1 MSVYNRKN
9 NRRQKTIL
17 TILVV
22 LLSIGLL
29 LPSFAQIV
37 YALMGM

>member
-9 NRRQKTIL
+9 NRRQKMIL
-17 TILVV
+17 TIVVV

-29 LPSFAQIV
+29 LPSLAQIV

>member
-9 NRRQKTIL
+9 NRRQKMIL

-29 LPSFAQIV
+29 LPFLAQIV

>member
-1 MSVYNRKN
+1 M
-9 NRRQKTIL
+9 IL

-29 LPSFAQIV
+29 LPSLAQIV